1 MMHAAAP
8 SRRRFLRAISAL
20 GAAANLAVPLA
31 ACSSTT
37 FPFIPDHYTFSQQ
50 QVQDAVARKFPYRR
64 TMSQVLDVA
73 LAHPVVGFE
82 PDANR
87 LTVRL
92 DAHLAS
98 PFLQQPVDGA
108 FTLSSRLEYDS
119 ASHAVVLRAPSV
131 ESVEVGGDARAY
143 RQQIEAAGGLVA
155 TQLLDGYPIYT
166 FKPEQLQFA
175 GVNFE
180 PGTITILTNG
190 IRVQIV
196 EK

>member
-1 MMHAAAP
+1 MTHLVAP
-8 SRRRFLRAISAL
+8 GRREFLRSISTL
-20 GAAANLAVPLA
+20 GAAAMVAVPLA
-31 ACSSTT
+31 ACASAT

-50 QVQDAVARKFPYRR
+50 QVQDAVARKFPYRH
-64 TMSQVLDVA
+64 TVSQILDLA
-73 LAHPVVGFE
+73 LDNPVVGFE

-98 PFLQQPVDGA
+98 PFLRQPVDGV

-119 ASHAVVLRAPSV
+119 ARHAVVLRSPSV
-131 ESVEVGGDARAY
+131 DRVDVDGDARIY
-143 RQQIEAAGGLVA
+143 QQQIEAAGAVVV

-166 FKPEQLQFA
+166 FKPDQLQFA
-175 GVNFE
+175 GANFE

>member
-8 SRRRFLRAISAL
+8 RRRRFLRAIAAL
-20 GAAANLAVPLA
+20 CGAASLAAPLA
-31 ACSSTT
+31 ACASTT
-37 FPFIPDHYTFSQQ
+37 FPFIPDSYTFSQK

-64 TMSQVLDVA
+64 TMSQVIELA
-73 LAHPVVGFE
+73 LANPLVGFQPE
-82 PDANR
+82 ANR
-87 LTVRL
+87 LTVRI
-92 DAHLAS
+92 DAHMES
-98 PFLQQPVDGA
+98 PFLQQPVDGV

-131 ESVEVGGDARAY
+131 ERVDVAGDARQY
-143 RQQIEAAGGLVA
+143 RQQIEAAGALVA
-155 TQLLDGYPIYT
+155 TQLLEGYPIYT